1 MAGIFLPTLG
11 LLIALSA
18 FILVRLVMQLPM
30 PIERAIAFPMA
41 IVPNLWGV
49 WNMVYVR
56 VRQNHSWKIGLHGL
70 LLLLIVGPLGYC
82 VGRLTSVLEASA
94 QGLVYFGAIRLD
106 YAHFVIGILIGA
118 GIYYLAWKYVVNFL
132 NELLGIA

>member
-1 MAGIFLPTLG
+1 MDRHPYIRAYMAGIFLPTLG

-18 FILVRLVMQLPM
+18 FILVRLVMQL
-30 PIERAIAFPMA
+30 PMA